1 MIGCGPHALSGKRGR
16 YTFAISLGV
25 VVAIF
30 VGTPAGPAQAQSVE
44 QFYKGR
50 QVTMVVGSAPGGIN
64 DISARFVARY
74 LGRYIPGNPSI
85 VVQNQPGAGGIAA
98 ANRLYNVFDRDGL
111 VIAKLERGVPMLAIQ
126 GGPNVNFDPA
136 KFNWLGSLTSYRNDA
151 YLLMVM
157 ATNPVKSV
165 NEVKGPGK
173 PITLGGDNSASSNLI
188 FANITR
194 KILGLNI
201 NVVSGYTGAA
211 PLFLAMQSGE
221 IDGQI
226 ISLSSVLTGQRDLWN
241 HHALRALMQFGRMTR
256 LPQFPDIPT
265 GRELAKDADALSLIE
280 FAELQFRI
288 SLPFAAPPGVPADRV
303 QALAAAFMAMAK
315 DPAVI
320 AEGEN
325 LGIEMSSVD
334 GETVLKTIVQAK
346 ATPNEVIQRYN
357 ELVGAG
363 SRP

>member
-1 MIGCGPHALSGKRGR
+1 MHNEITRCLTLTLSSRC
-16 YTFAISLGV
+16 TFAILIALIAAVLIG
-25 VVAIF
+25 A
-30 VGTPAGPAQAQSVE
+30 TAGPARAQSVE

-74 LGRYIPGNPSI
+74 LGHYIPGSPSI

-98 ANRLYNVFDRDGL
+98 ANRLYNVFEHDGS
-111 VIAKLERGVPMLAIQ
+111 VIAKLERAVPMLAVQ
-126 GGPNVNFDPA
+126 GDPNVNFDPA
-136 KFNWLGSLTSYRNDA
+136 KFNWLGSLASYRNDA

-157 ATNPVKSV
+157 ATNPIKSID
-165 NEVKGPGK
+165 ELKGSRK
-173 PITLGGDNSASSNLI
+173 AIILGGDNAASSNFI
-188 FANITR
+188 FANIAK

-201 NVVSGYTGAA
+201 NVVGGYTGAA

-241 HHALRALMQFGRMTR
+241 RHALRALMQFGRTTR
-256 LPQFPDIPT
+256 LAQFPEIPT
-265 GRELAKDADALSLIE
+265 GQELANGADALSLIE

-288 SLPFAAPPGVPADRV
+288 SLPFAAPPGVPADRAK
-303 QALAAAFMAMAK
+303 ALASAFMAMAN
-315 DPAVI
+315 DPTVV
-320 AEGEN
+320 AEGEK
-325 LGIEMSSVD
+325 LGIDMSPVD
-334 GETVLKTIVQAK
+334 GETVLKSIVQAE
-346 ATPNEVIQRYN
+346 ATPREVIRHYN

-363 SRP
+363 RH

>member
-1 MIGCGPHALSGKRGR
+1 MRC
-16 YTFAISLGV
+16 TFAISIGV
-25 VVAIF
+25 AAAVIAA
-30 VGTPAGPAQAQSVE
+30 TTAGPARAQSVE

-74 LGRYIPGNPSI
+74 LGHYIPGNPSI

-98 ANRLYNVFDRDGL
+98 ANRLYNVFERDGS
-111 VIAKLERGVPMLAIQ
+111 VIAKLERAVPMLAIQ

-136 KFNWLGSLTSYRNDA
+136 KFNWLGSLASYRNDA

-157 ATNPVKSV
+157 ANNPVKSID
-165 NEVKGPGK
+165 ELKGPSK
-173 PITLGGDNSASSNLI
+173 PITLGGDNAASSNFI
-188 FANITR
+188 FANIA
-194 KILGLNI
+194 KKVLGLNI
-201 NVVSGYTGAA
+201 NVVGGYTGAA

-221 IDGQI
+221 IDGQV

-241 HHALRALMQFGRMTR
+241 RHALRALMQFGRATR

-265 GRELAKDADALSLIE
+265 GRELAKSGDALSLIE

-288 SLPFAAPPGVPADRV
+288 SLPFAAPPGVPADRAK
-303 QALAAAFMAMAK
+303 ALAAAFMAMAN
-315 DPAVI
+315 DPAVV
-320 AEGEN
+320 AEAEK
-325 LGIEMSSVD
+325 LGIEMSPVD
-334 GETVLKTIVQAK
+334 GETVLKSILQAE
-346 ATPNEVIQRYN
+346 ATPREVIQHYT

-363 SRP
+363 RH